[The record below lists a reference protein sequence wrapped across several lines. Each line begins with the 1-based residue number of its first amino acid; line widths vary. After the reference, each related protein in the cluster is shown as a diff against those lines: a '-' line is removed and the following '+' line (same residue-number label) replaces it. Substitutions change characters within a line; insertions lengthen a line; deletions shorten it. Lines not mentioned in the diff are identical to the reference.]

1 MAQHDYNIANQ
12 AGAAFR
18 SDLNNALSA
27 IATNNSGSSAP
38 GTTFAYQWHVDDDP
52 APATLYMRNGANSA
66 WIEVGDATLA
76 NLGLTKVR
84 RATAQASTAGTAIN
98 FHNIPSWANR
108 VTMLLNGVSTD
119 GSEELLIQLGTGT
132 SGSPVWVTSGYDS
145 NANTSGSATS
155 VYENAGFLLETGGI
169 TTLLRSG
176 IVNMCRIDG
185 NVWVYTSSLKQA
197 AVAGTTS
204 NDIAAGNSGNLG
216 GVLTQVRLTTTNTP
230 DDFDAGS
237 VNIFYES

>member
-76 NLGLTKVR
+76 NLGLAKVR
-84 RATAQASTAGTAIN
+84 HQTAQTITGTPTIGAE
-98 FHNIPSWANR
+98 FTSIPSW
-108 VTMLLNGVSTD
+108 VKKITLSFSDVSTNGTD
-119 GSEELLIQLGTGT
+119 RLLLQLGTSTGYVSTNYLSTCIATYT
-132 SGSPVWVTSGYDS
+132 SLSPSGFNS
-145 NANTSGSATS
+145 SS
-155 VYENAGFLLETGGI
+155 GFLLTGTTLAADSYSGTASIVNITGNQWVHSSIGKAATNTIQTGG
-169 TTLLRSG
+169 
-176 IVNMCRIDG
+176 
-185 NVWVYTSSLKQA
+185 
-197 AVAGTTS
+197 
-204 NDIAAGNSGNLG
+204 GNSGDLG
-216 GVLTQVRLTTTNTP
+216 AVLTRIKLITTGSNT
-230 DDFDAGS
+230 FDAGGII
-237 VNIFYES
+237 NAFYEG

>member
-38 GTTFAYQWHVDDDP
+38 STTFAYQWHVDDDP

-84 RATAQASTAGTAIN
+84 HETAQTITGTPTTGAE
-98 FHNIPSWANR
+98 FTSIPSW
-108 VTMLLNGVSTD
+108 VKKITLLFSGISTNGTD
-119 GSEELLIQLGTGT
+119 ELLIQLGTASAYATTGYVSTGATIVNGGSSIAVSST
-132 SGSPVWVTSGYDS
+132 SGLLLTGSTAATDAYSGVATICNITGNQWVYSSMGRAST
-145 NANTSGSATS
+145 NN
-155 VYENAGFLLETGGI
+155 NETGG
-169 TTLLRSG
+169 
-176 IVNMCRIDG
+176 
-185 NVWVYTSSLKQA
+185 
-197 AVAGTTS
+197 
-204 NDIAAGNSGNLG
+204 GNSGDLG
-216 GVLTQVRLTTTNTP
+216 AALTRLKLIVTGANT
-230 DDFDAGS
+230 FDAGGII
-237 VNIFYES
+237 NAIYES